1 MLSSLS
7 WILTIITC
15 LTLVMSSVSQT
26 YRAQVAGFF
35 SLQSSLDVAG
45 LKSASQQAAA
55 VLAAEAVDDA
65 DGYPLPPQPQADA
78 TAPAGGGLVPTGS
91 KAPRMAGNKFLG
103 YCAWD
108 NGANTS
114 HAGYIPGI
122 NSPASVVLAVISSGK
137 DGAFQTTCAQAGQG
151 VTVGDDVVVRYFTT
165 QLKQPSAL
173 PS

>member
-1 MLSSLS
+1 MSTFLTFISLAIGAVLLLSS
-7 WILTIITC
+7 T
-15 LTLVMSSVSQT
+15 SQ
-26 YRAQVAGFF
+26 A
-35 SLQSSLDVAG
+35 LQAHIKAVFVTQANVESISR
-45 LKSASQQAAA
+45 STASQQAAA
-55 VLAAEAVDDA
+55 VLAAETVDDA

-78 TAPAGGGLVPTGS
+78 TAPVGGGLVPTGS
-91 KAPRMAGNKFLG
+91 KAPRFAGNKFLG

-122 NSPASVVLAVISSGK
+122 NSPASVVLAIISSGK
-137 DGAFQTTCAQAGQG
+137 DGTFQTTCAQAGQG